1 MGQLDALTLRRFLS
15 LGKYLSNMVY
25 PMKVPYM
32 RWDQTVTL
40 SMVDATLK

>member
-32 RWDQTVTL
+32 RWIQLT
-40 SMVDATLK
+40 SYQVDATLK